1 MDGGT
6 YMDKEEMLKDI
17 EDKLKVVNKGL
28 FQPDD
33 FDDSNTEDIKDIHQ
47 MVVSRQQITANEQK
61 AIIQEISK
69 LRK

>member
-1 MDGGT
+1 
-6 YMDKEEMLKDI
+6 MDKEEMLKDI